1 MQSQSFGGVGVGG
14 FDGTGDGGFDGTG
27 DGEFDGTG
35 DGEFDGTGDG
45 EFDGTGEAAGEPSE
59 PTFPASP
66 TFLIFFSAFGPI
78 STDKVGSEDLSTD
91 PLELL
96 VTGGDGDGVWFDVTG
111 EAVGEFTS

>member
-35 DGEFDGTGDG
+35 DGEFDK
-45 EFDGTGEAAGEPSE
+45 FDGTGEAAGEPSE